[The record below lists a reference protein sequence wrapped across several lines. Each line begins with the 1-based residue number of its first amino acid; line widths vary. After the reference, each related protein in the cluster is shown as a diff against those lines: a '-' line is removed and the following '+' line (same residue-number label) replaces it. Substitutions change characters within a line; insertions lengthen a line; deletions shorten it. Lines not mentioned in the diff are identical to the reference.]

1 MVIDIT
7 IRKTEVW
14 EEVAKIASYTGDK
27 QSDADPSAYER
38 VMITDDDQDT
48 LSRFWMEAIDVA
60 TEQLK
65 EFVVAA
71 ATNEDCKL
79 QLNVSTEY
87 NTTFNSRIESTLT
100 SYFISAIIGRW
111 FILSNKADAEMYFE
125 KAIGNIASVLRML
138 YSRKS
143 PTRPIKHKQEE

>member
-65 EFVVAA
+65 DFVVAA
-71 ATNEDCKL
+71 DTNEDCKL